1 MAVEEGQVADAVS
14 SGAVSMNDQFD
25 VYAEQPLK
33 RLDSPPALAYAC
45 TAVSYTHLTLPTIYS
60 V

>member
-1 MAVEEGQVADAVS
+1 MAVDASSRRSS

-33 RLDSPPALAYAC
+33 RFDLAAR
-45 TAVSYTHLTLPTIYS
+45 LLPMLAQRDVILIGS
-60 V
+60 CSR